1 MPKICSYLCPVKCI
15 GLHMSCTALQYPG
28 LFLWELSFK
37 ASLDLRVEE
46 DYQLQTSAVI
56 SFQSFKVD
64 LIHASTLS
72 VWGLNLVSL
81 VCSFFKVFKHPSET
95 NQLLWIDGLFKP
107 LQAMSSCTHSG
118 NVTLP
123 LTVLLSPARN
133 LWATGMGFL
142 QVPHVSLVHLCFS
155 FP

>member
-1 MPKICSYLCPVKCI
+1 MPKICSYLCPVKCT
-15 GLHMSCTALQYPG
+15 GLHTSCTALWYPG

-72 VWGLNLVSL
+72 V
-81 VCSFFKVFKHPSET
+81 
-95 NQLLWIDGLFKP
+95 
-107 LQAMSSCTHSG
+107 
-118 NVTLP
+118 
-123 LTVLLSPARN
+123 
-133 LWATGMGFL
+133 
-142 QVPHVSLVHLCFS
+142 
-155 FP
+155 